1 MEMLLDHLES
11 AGHLEKIALTS
22 SREISVMDS
31 GILRNG
37 ETRRMYNDVQGYL

>member
-31 GILRNG
+31 GISRNG
-37 ETRRMYNDVQGYL
+37 ETCRMYNDVQGYL

>member
-1 MEMLLDHLES
+1 MEMLLGHLES

-31 GILRNG
+31 GISRNY
-37 ETRRMYNDVQGYL
+37 ETRRMYNDVQEYL